1 MGPRTD
7 PRLPSQ
13 PRNPPL
19 LFQYPYARSE
29 RLHRARLR
37 YVHRVG
43 HHDAIMSD
51 TLLVVAAGPG
61 LGAAIARR
69 FAREGTAVG
78 LVARSAERLGGLVD
92 ELRAL
97 DVPVEVA
104 EADVADTH
112 ALRSALADLRR
123 RLGEPDV
130 LVYNGS
136 EYVEGR
142 PTEVP
147 PDAVLH
153 AVQVGVTGALVA
165 VQEVAPAMR
174 AAGRGT
180 ILLTGSEAAVN
191 PYPGA
196 AAVGIAKAGLRNLAL
211 SLEKELAPEGV
222 HVTTVTIRGVLK
234 PGTAFDP
241 EVIAER
247 YWELQGEPADRWR
260 PEVEITR

>member
-1 MGPRTD
+1 
-7 PRLPSQ
+7 
-13 PRNPPL
+13 
-19 LFQYPYARSE
+19 
-29 RLHRARLR
+29 
-37 YVHRVG
+37 
-43 HHDAIMSD
+43 MSG

-69 FAREGTAVG
+69 FAREGTAIG
-78 LVARSAERLGGLVD
+78 LVARSAAGLEPLVG

-97 DVPVEVA
+97 GVPVEVA
-104 EADVADTH
+104 EADVADAD
-112 ALRSALADLRR
+112 ALRSAIADLTA

-142 PTEVP
+142 PTEVS

-165 VQEVAPAMR
+165 VQAVAPAMR
-174 AAGRGT
+174 AARHGT
-180 ILLTGSEAAVN
+180 ILLTGSEAALN

-234 PGTAFDP
+234 AGTAFDP
-241 EVIAER
+241 ELIAER
-247 YWELQGEPADRWR
+247 YWELRGEPAGLWR
-260 PEVEITR
+260 PEVEFTR